1 MNWLRIARPL
11 FGWLSPAT
19 PQALSGALTAFELPS
34 GTDPVK
40 LRKALWDA
48 RTEINVIE
56 RPDRLLFR
64 ISTHFYNTEVELRRL
79 ADLLPGM
86 IERSLA

>member
-1 MNWLRIARPL
+1 
-11 FGWLSPAT
+11 
-19 PQALSGALTAFELPS
+19 
-34 GTDPVK
+34 VK